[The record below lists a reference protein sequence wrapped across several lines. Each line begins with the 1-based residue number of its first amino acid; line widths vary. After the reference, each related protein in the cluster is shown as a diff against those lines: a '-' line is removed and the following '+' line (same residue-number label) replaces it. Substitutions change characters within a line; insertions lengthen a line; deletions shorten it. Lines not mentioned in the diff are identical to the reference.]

1 MKDVIRGSYEGPPLG
16 DNATILTQIGLGL
29 QHLHENET
37 LYRDLK
43 PNNIMIS
50 VPDGKSGPR
59 IKLSLNFGITRNPAQ
74 SSLIKIAGTS
84 GWVAPEFYTA
94 DQFTT
99 EMDVFAFGL
108 TIGYT
113 LSNGRHLF
121 GEEKEVRILRIKNKK
136 SIALTPDDLNLS
148 TSDVGVFELIIAMV
162 NPELN
167 LRPTLAQVLQHP
179 FFNVRAPAPVHN
191 LSTEYQTYH
200 AADSTR
206 GIYFLSKYC
215 FI

>member
-37 LYRDLK
+37 LYRD
-43 PNNIMIS
+43 
-50 VPDGKSGPR
+50 
-59 IKLSLNFGITRNPAQ
+59 LNFGITRNPAQ

-167 LRPTLAQVLQHP
+167 LRPTLAQVLQHR